1 MSILVWVLVGIAL
14 WHFTVL
20 LPDRFHGGIIGAFL
34 YALGGALLTGWAL
47 PTPGVPPDNPPGL
60 EAALWPLPERSLR
73 SALAYWWGARTEAR
87 DGE

>member
-1 MSILVWVLVGIAL
+1 VSVLVWVLIGIAL

-34 YALGGALLTGWAL
+34 YAVAGALLTGWAL
-47 PTPGVPPDNPPGL
+47 PEPG
-60 EAALWPLPERSLR
+60 ALG
-73 SALAYWWGARTEAR
+73 ALGFAYWWGGRADRG